1 MVTGGSMKR
10 MQLLLLAG
18 GSLLVAACSSTPVK
32 ATEPKTQSAATAPA
46 TASGAPALT
55 GVRSESGETPQIVLA
70 MAGKP
75 GYASYSPQPD
85 VFVVDLQRAVKASD
99 LQIPSDLPAPLASIS
114 AEEAMELGIRLT
126 RVTMRFSE
134 PVKVDTTERADGGL
148 AVAFSPRAETSI
160 AAAQPMVDE
169 PQVESAP
176 IVSETAA
183 VEVEPVAVAAI
194 EDADLTGAPAATAL
208 RSVSTSGSGSELQIA
223 LGADGVVD
231 YKIFKLSNPL
241 RLVVDMPGVH
251 NKVKQPTLDL
261 GDPFVKRVRV
271 ATFKSAPAPVTR
283 VVLDMDELVD
293 HRVVR
298 QRDGLKIVFGAAAD
312 LPLTSTQTAA
322 TKPADVNAA
331 PRAEVTRLAE
341 TRREPVVETRREPVV
356 EPRRETFVANSAADA
371 PPPMVSA
378 IPQET
383 RPPANLVARNVA
395 AENVFSDAPQVVNDR
410 PVAVSGGTISP
421 GTSRTLTP
429 GERTYDGDP
438 ISLELNDAEIR
449 DVLRTFAQLT
459 GLNIAIDPQ
468 VSGRVTVNFQNI
480 PWDQAFEIILK
491 QNGLGFVQ
499 EGNVIR
505 VGTLDRLSQEQDQIR
520 TLAERERLNVE
531 LETVIKHLS
540 YAKAADV
547 SSLLREMASPRGK
560 IIVDSRTN
568 QLVITEI
575 PTYLRTM
582 LGLIETIDIPT
593 PQVVIEARIVET
605 TKNFSRQ
612 LGVQW
617 GFEGALDPA
626 LGSGT
631 GLNFPNRVGVT
642 GGPFNFGA
650 GNPVLTLSF
659 GNVLGT
665 FDLDIVLT
673 AAEAEGLARI
683 VSAPKVTTQDNQLAE
698 IQSGVQIPIQT
709 RVNFTTTVTYIDA
722 TLRLT
727 VTPQVTA
734 EDTVIMDIQV
744 QKTEPVLGLAVVGGT
759 NSPLTTRR
767 AQTKLMVRDGGTTVI
782 GGIYQATE
790 NRAQTRLPI
799 VHQIPVLGN
808 LFKSRTIDS
817 RHDELLI
824 FITPRIV
831 RNS

>member
-32 ATEPKTQSAATAPA
+32 ATKPETQSAATAPA
-46 TASGAPALT
+46 ALSGTPALT
-55 GVRSESGETPQIVLA
+55 AVRSEGGATPQIVLA

-134 PVKVDTTERADGGL
+134 PVKVSATERGDGGL
-148 AVAFSPRAETSI
+148 AVAFSSRGEAVVASAE
-160 AAAQPMVDE
+160 PV
-169 PQVESAP
+169 
-176 IVSETAA
+176 VSEPEVIAESIVPSQPASLPEPAA
-183 VEVEPVAVAAI
+183 IAMI

-208 RSVSTSGSGSELQIA
+208 RTVSTSGSGSELQIA

-231 YKIFKLSNPL
+231 YKVFKLSNPL
-241 RLVVDMPGVH
+241 RLVIDMAGVQ
-251 NKVKQPTLDL
+251 NKVRQQSLDL
-261 GDPFVKRVRV
+261 GDPLVKRVRV
-271 ATFKSAPAPVTR
+271 ATFKSAPSPVTR

-312 LPLTSTQTAA
+312 LPLTAA
-322 TKPADVNAA
+322 QVRPTTV
-331 PRAEVTRLAE
+331 AEPK
-341 TRREPVVETRREPVV
+341 REPVQEPARVAVV
-356 EPRRETFVANSAADA
+356 EPRRETFVANSAAADA
-371 PPPMVSA
+371 PPAMVAA
-378 IPQET
+378 IPQEV
-383 RPPANLVARNVA
+383 RPPAASPTRTVA
-395 AENVFSDAPQVVNDR
+395 AENVFTDVPQVITNR
-410 PVAVSGGTISP
+410 PATVSGAAP

-468 VSGRVTVNFQNI
+468 VTGRVTVNFQNI

-499 EGNVIR
+499 EGNVLR
-505 VGTLDRLSQEQDQIR
+505 VGTLDRLTQEQDQIR

-547 SSLLREMASPRGK
+547 STLLREMASPRGK

-617 GFEGALDPA
+617 GFEGSLDPA